1 MKKFGTVL
9 LSDIVKECLS
19 GDEFA
24 REMME
29 DLFNFLI
36 KLRLWRWKY
45 LLSQNQKNEIQ
56 MSDLLALIKE
66 EKEGINRLFSFLYQ
80 TDIPVENRIEILML
94 LKEFVKEEIKWISM
108 DVSEINFVKNNGF
121 FNLPIF
127 ILFDVFLFTV
137 VFHNLN

>member
-1 MKKFGTVL
+1 MKKFGTIL

-24 REMME
+24 REMIE

-45 LLSQNQKNEIQ
+45 LLSQNQKNEMQI
-56 MSDLLALIKE
+56 SDLLDLIKE
-66 EKEGINRLFSFLYQ
+66 EKEGINRLFSFLYN

-108 DVSEINFVKNNGF
+108 DVSEINCVKE
-121 FNLPIF
+121 
-127 ILFDVFLFTV
+127 
-137 VFHNLN
+137 

>member
-36 KLRLWRWKY
+36 KLRLWRWRY

-56 MSDLLALIKE
+56 ISDLLSIIKE
-66 EKEGINRLFSFLYQ
+66 EKEGINRLFSFLYN
-80 TDIPVENRIEILML
+80 TDIPVENRIEVLML
-94 LKEFVKEEIKWISM
+94 LKDFVKEEIKWISM
-108 DVSEINFVKNNGF
+108 DVSEINCVKR
-121 FNLPIF
+121 L
-127 ILFDVFLFTV
+127 
-137 VFHNLN
+137 